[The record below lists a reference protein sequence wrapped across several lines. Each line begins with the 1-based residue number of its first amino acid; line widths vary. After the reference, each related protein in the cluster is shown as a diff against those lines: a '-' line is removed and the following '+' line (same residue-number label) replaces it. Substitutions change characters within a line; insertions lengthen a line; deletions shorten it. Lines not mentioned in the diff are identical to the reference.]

1 MPEKYFALSDIKK
14 DLEWLKSAGCTE
26 ISPQE
31 MLERFA
37 YESIE
42 PADVM
47 PVVRGTW
54 IVRQISRTDIVAYC
68 SNCKK
73 QAPDASRV
81 WHENGVVTIEH
92 KPVLTD
98 FCPHC
103 AAFMN
108 REE

>member
-1 MPEKYFALSDIKK
+1 MSETYFSLSAIKK
-14 DLEWLKSAGCTE
+14 DIEWLKSSGCNE
-26 ISPQE
+26 LSLQE
-31 MLERFA
+31 VLERFA

-54 IVRQISRTDIVAYC
+54 IVRQMSRTDIVAYC

-73 QAPDASRV
+73 QAPDTSQV

-92 KPVLTD
+92 KPALTD

>member
-14 DLEWLKSAGCTE
+14 DLEWLQSQGCGWLSLWE
-26 ISPQE
+26 V
-31 MLERFA
+31 LERFSN
-37 YESIE
+37 EIIE
-42 PADVM
+42 PARVM

-54 IVRQISRTDIVAYC
+54 IVRQMSCTDIVAYC

-73 QAPDASRV
+73 QAPDASQV